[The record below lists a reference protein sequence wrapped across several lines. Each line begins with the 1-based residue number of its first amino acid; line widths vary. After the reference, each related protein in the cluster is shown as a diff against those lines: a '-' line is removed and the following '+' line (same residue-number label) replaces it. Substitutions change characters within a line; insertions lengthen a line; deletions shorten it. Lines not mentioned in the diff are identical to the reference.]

1 MDPHKK
7 PKYPKTL
14 TERPDAKGD
23 QLGLT
28 SFPTALLRAE
38 VPLDPDEL
46 LFVICLCDHIRR
58 HHQSAFPS
66 YYRIGRMMRR
76 HEQTVKKIAQGL
88 HNRGLVPR
96 TKHGRGYN
104 HDLSVLWKMAETAPL
119 IDLRPAATNEQV
131 EPEVIESEEVA

>member
-1 MDPHKK
+1 MAWIDKNADDVV
-7 PKYPKTL
+7 
-14 TERPDAKGD
+14 E
-23 QLGLT
+23 
-28 SFPTALLRAE
+28 
-38 VPLDPDEL
+38 
-46 LFVICLCDHIRR
+46 
-58 HHQSAFPS
+58 S

-76 HEQTVKKIAQGL
+76 HEQTVKKIAQVL